1 MERTTTQNESAKVV
15 EQAAQ
20 YLTFKIGNET
30 YGVDVAS
37 VREVINYEKVFP
49 IPSVPD
55 YIRGV
60 INLRGEVVPIIDLSF
75 RFYGKKSVETKMTS
89 IVIMEINSEGEMMHI
104 GVIIDAINAV
114 QDILPGD
121 IEHTPEFGSK
131 IRADF
136 ISGVGK
142 TDGKFIIILNISRV
156 LDVSEL
162 SDFASTMK

>member
-1 MERTTTQNESAKVV
+1 M
-15 EQAAQ
+15 AQ
-20 YLTFKIGNET
+20 YLTFKVGNEI

-37 VREVINYEKVFP
+37 VREVINYEKVYP
-49 IPSVPD
+49 IPVVPD

-60 INLRGEVVPIIDLSF
+60 INLRGEVVPVIDLSC
-75 RFYGKKSVETKMTS
+75 RFYGRKSVETRMTS
-89 IVIMEINSEGEMMHI
+89 IVIMEINSDGDMMHI

-114 QDILPGD
+114 QDIHPGQ

-142 TDGKFIIILNISRV
+142 TEGKFIILLNIPMV
-156 LDVSEL
+156 LNVSEL
-162 SDFASTMK
+162 SDFVSAMQ